1 MSSIIRTSG
10 CIISVDTKKDETRC
24 FGAFRSL
31 SRAKRKEGMKLSKVE
46 RLLSKVK
53 RLIISPKA
61 KRKTK
66 NKDRVKVNGEDNPL
80 SR

>member
-1 MSSIIRTSG
+1 MY
-10 CIISVDTKKDETRC
+10 
-24 FGAFRSL
+24 
-31 SRAKRKEGMKLSKVE
+31 KRQGMKLSKVE